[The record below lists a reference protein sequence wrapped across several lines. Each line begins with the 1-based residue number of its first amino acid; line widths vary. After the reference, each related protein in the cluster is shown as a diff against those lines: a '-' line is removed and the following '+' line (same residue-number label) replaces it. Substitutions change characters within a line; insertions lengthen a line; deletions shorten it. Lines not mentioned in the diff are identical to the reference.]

1 MSIGV
6 QAGAEGW
13 DGDIAEV
20 IGYTTALNSAQQVIM
35 ANYLAAKYGIT
46 LGADDIYVQ
55 DDPANGN
62 YDHEVAGIGRISASS
77 MQTSSRGSGIVQVS
91 APSNLGNN
99 EFLIWG
105 HDNGTLGYW
114 GAGVR
119 PAGVQERLARTWRVN
134 EVNLSGAAVDVGAI
148 DMTFDLTG
156 LGSVTASDLRLLVDS
171 NNDGSFADEVAI
183 GGAVSM
189 GAGQYQFS
197 GITAIKNNVR
207 FSLGTVNSAAT
218 PLPIELISF
227 NATPIA
233 PGTVELTWATASEQ
247 DNAYFTVERSG
258 DLANWSSIITVPGA
272 GNSSF
277 QLSYEAT
284 DQEALPGLSYYHL
297 RQTDINGETTISDA
311 VPVHSVSFIDL
322 LPLVYPNPTVGPFT
336 VPFATPIPVP
346 ARVELMDG
354 AGHVL
359 LTKAITAEGTSQLMV
374 DPSSVAL
381 GDHYLRVISPLGVQV
396 QSILIVGR

>member
-114 GAGVR
+114 GAGDR

-134 EVNLSGAAVDVGAI
+134 EVNLSGAAVDV
-148 DMTFDLTG
+148 
-156 LGSVTASDLRLLVDS
+156 
-171 NNDGSFADEVAI
+171 
-183 GGAVSM
+183 
-189 GAGQYQFS
+189 
-197 GITAIKNNVR
+197 
-207 FSLGTVNSAAT
+207 
-218 PLPIELISF
+218 
-227 NATPIA
+227 
-233 PGTVELTWATASEQ
+233 
-247 DNAYFTVERSG
+247 
-258 DLANWSSIITVPGA
+258 
-272 GNSSF
+272 
-277 QLSYEAT
+277 
-284 DQEALPGLSYYHL
+284 
-297 RQTDINGETTISDA
+297 
-311 VPVHSVSFIDL
+311 
-322 LPLVYPNPTVGPFT
+322 
-336 VPFATPIPVP
+336 
-346 ARVELMDG
+346 
-354 AGHVL
+354 
-359 LTKAITAEGTSQLMV
+359 
-374 DPSSVAL
+374 
-381 GDHYLRVISPLGVQV
+381 
-396 QSILIVGR
+396 